1 MSVLVHDLKTF
12 KAVYNK
18 AVTYKF
24 NRTCNIDYCNTLS
37 LEDGELQK
45 HVTNWCYLN
54 EWSFN
59 RKYKGGN
66 ILPYLY
72 QMLTFKYKR
81 EKINTYQM
89 LKYLSSI
96 YYNIELDTIKIGR
109 TGNEPI
115 EIDSFDCKIP
125 EISTQ
130 IDWGAKKRG
139 QGRRSGGTIL
149 GSMSAAPYGIK
160 TYYSVD
166 ISKYLKDW
174 PSEVF
179 KYLNNPERARY
190 YKAREYK

>member
-115 EIDSFDCKIP
+115 EIDFFMLESYKILEKTIDELKSTIIAQIP
-125 EISTQ
+125 EYKK
-130 IDWGAKKRG
+130 AKW
-139 QGRRSGGTIL
+139 
-149 GSMSAAPYGIK
+149 A
-160 TYYSVD
+160 
-166 ISKYLKDW
+166 
-174 PSEVF
+174 
-179 KYLNNPERARY
+179 
-190 YKAREYK
+190 

>member
-1 MSVLVHDLKTF
+1 MKLGKSKDVQEAK
-12 KAVYNK
+12 
-18 AVTYKF
+18 
-24 NRTCNIDYCNTLS
+24 
-37 LEDGELQK
+37 
-45 HVTNWCYLN
+45 
-54 EWSFN
+54 
-59 RKYKGGN
+59 
-66 ILPYLY
+66 
-72 QMLTFKYKR
+72 
-81 EKINTYQM
+81 KIISEHKN
-89 LKYLSSI
+89 L
-96 YYNIELDTIKIGR
+96 
-109 TGNEPI
+109 
-115 EIDSFDCKIP
+115 IDSFDCKIP

-139 QGRRSGGTIL
+139 QGRGSGGTIL